1 MDEEQAVDIGMTSAA
16 TYQIVLIGR
25 LDQGWEDWFDST
37 QFQSENHHSGRPM
50 TTLNCRVRDQSEL
63 LGILNRLNSLN
74 FPLLSVRFLSEEG

>member
-1 MDEEQAVDIGMTSAA
+1 MDKKQAVDIGMNSAA

-25 LDQGWEDWFDST
+25 LDQAWEDWFDNT
-37 QFQSENHHSGRPM
+37 QVQLERHRSGRPM

-74 FPLLSVRFLSEEG
+74 FPLLSVRFLGEEG

>member
-1 MDEEQAVDIGMTSAA
+1 MDEEQAVDIGMTSAV

-37 QFQSENHHSGRPM
+37 HIQLERYHSGKPV
-50 TTLNCRVRDQSEL
+50 TTLNCRIRDQSEL

-74 FPLLSVRFLSEEG
+74 FPLFSVRFLSEKG